1 MRILVAGASGAI
13 GRRLVPMLV
22 ERGHEVVGTTRTAS
36 KQALVSE
43 LGAVPLV
50 LDALDPAQVRAGV
63 IEAKPDVIVHQLT
76 AIGDKPDLKHF
87 DAYFADT
94 NRLRTEGT
102 DNLLAA
108 ARLAGVRRF
117 VAQGYTGWT
126 NPRTGG
132 PVKTEQDGLDPNPTV
147 HSRQTVNAMRHLE
160 AAVLSAE
167 PIEGVVLRYGNLYG
181 PGNALGAGGALLTMV
196 HKRQLPVVGGG
207 GGIWSHIHVDDAAR
221 ATVLAT
227 ELDDVTGVYD
237 IVDDDPA
244 PVREW
249 LPYLARVIGARPP
262 LRLPA
267 WLARPM
273 IGEHGVSL
281 MTQVRGSSNAKA
293 RAELG
298 WTPQYPSWRQ
308 GFQHGLG

>member
-22 ERGHEVVGTTRTAS
+22 ERGHEVIGTTRSPGKRGA
-36 KQALVSE
+36 VSD
-43 LGAVPLV
+43 LGAEPLV
-50 LDALDPAQVRAGV
+50 LDALDPAQVRTGV
-63 IEAKPDVIVHQLT
+63 LDAKPEVIIHQLT
-76 AIGDKPDLKHF
+76 AIGDKPDLKNF
-87 DAYFADT
+87 DRYFAAT

-117 VAQGYTGWT
+117 VAQGYTGWP
-126 NPRTGG
+126 NPRSGG
-132 PVKTEQDGLDPNPTV
+132 PVKTEEDGLDPNPTV
-147 HSRQTVNAMRHLE
+147 HSRQTLGAMRHLE
-160 AAVLSAE
+160 AAVRSAE
-167 PIEGVVLRYGNLYG
+167 AIEGVVLRYGGFYG
-181 PGNALGAGGALLTMV
+181 PGNALGAGGEVLTMV

-207 GGIWSHIHVDDAAR
+207 GGIWSYLHIDDAAR

-227 ELDDVTGVYD
+227 ELDGLTGVYN

-262 LRLPA
+262 LRVPA
-267 WLARPM
+267 WLARPL

-298 WTPQYPSWRQ
+298 WVPRYPSWRQ
-308 GFQHGLG
+308 GFQTGL